1 MNKSVRG
8 WRRILAFS
16 IPKRIPDYTQ
26 IFRIGEM
33 IFFICK
39 IKNNNNNKEI
49 NFLSIHDLA
58 FEAW

>member
-8 WRRILAFS
+8 WGRILAFS
-16 IPKRIPDYTQ
+16 APKRIPDYTQ

-39 IKNNNNNKEI
+39 IKNNNREI
-49 NFLSIHDLA
+49 NSLSIHDLA